1 MVEILERDAVI
12 SPCGKYRYALK
23 RGWKEGKDV
32 CVFLM
37 LNPSTAD
44 ALKDDATIRRCIGF
58 AHRWGY
64 QILHVVNIFALRSTD
79 PKLLY
84 RTPDPVGP
92 DNDKW
97 ILELT
102 QAATCVVAAWG
113 AHGSHMGRANEVL
126 KMLKGATPSVNVWA
140 LGLTKDLHPRHPL
153 YAPNDSQLVPVGKHR
168 DECCHFGDHDKM
180 LPGLGD

>member
-1 MVEILERDAVI
+1 MVDVIERDAVI
-12 SPCGKYRYALK
+12 SPCGKYRYTLK
-23 RGWKEGKDV
+23 RAWKEGGGV

-37 LNPSTAD
+37 LNPSIAD
-44 ALKDDATIRRCIGF
+44 ALRDDATIRRCIGF

-84 RTPDPVGP
+84 RMPDPVGP

-97 ILELT
+97 IMELT
-102 QAATCVVAAWG
+102 RAANCVVAAWG
-113 AHGSHMGRANEVL
+113 THGSHMGRATEVL
-126 KMLKGATPSVNVWA
+126 KMLKGATINVWA

-153 YAPNDSQLVPVGKHR
+153 YAPNDAQLVPVGKHK
-168 DECCHFGDHDKM
+168 ECCHFGHGDE
-180 LPGLGD
+180 LPGLGN